1 MPKNLDPLL
10 PLLIL
15 FWFSVAAIAQD
26 SGSSDD
32 AAQANNP
39 LANFKAFNVQNY
51 FVPTLSGGVEG
62 SANTFWF
69 RYAQPVGRLLLR
81 ASLPLNRFPTGSNQH
96 ESGLGDF
103 GVFAAYLIDTG
114 NPSRSFGI
122 GPQLSA
128 PTATED
134 ALGSGKWQAG
144 LATVY
149 FDASSPTIQ
158 WGGLVTWQTDFAG
171 DSARDDTNF
180 LAVQPFTFVQL
191 GNGLYMR
198 GAPIWAFNLES
209 GNYHVP
215 IGLGIGKVVSAGN
228 VVYNFFIEPQF
239 TILDRGPGQP
249 EIQFYMALNM
259 QFK

>member
-1 MPKNLDPLL
+1 MTTLKNLNPLIT
-10 PLLIL
+10 LLIL
-15 FWFSVAAIAQD
+15 FRFSIPAIAQD
-26 SGSSDD
+26 GGSAADE
-32 AAQANNP
+32 AQANNP

-51 FVPTLSGGVEG
+51 YVPTLSGGVEG
-62 SANTFWF
+62 SVNTFWF
-69 RYAQPVGRLLLR
+69 RYAQPLGRFLMR

-103 GVFAAYLIDTG
+103 GIFAAYLIDTG

-158 WGGLVTWQTDFAG
+158 WGGL
-171 DSARDDTNF
+171 
-180 LAVQPFTFVQL
+180 
-191 GNGLYMR
+191 YMR

-215 IGLGIGKVVSAGN
+215 IGLGIGKVVRSGK
-228 VVYNFFIEPQF
+228 VVYNFFIEPPF
-239 TILDRGPGQP
+239 TVLDRGPGQP